1 MECIIEVEEHSV
13 ESVEEVV
20 CLGVKYSA
28 DGRMEGE
35 LDRRIGMAMSVVG
48 AMQKK
53 VVGSRELSMKAKV
66 EGYNAMVV
74 PMMTYGCEAWMLRE
88 RRPGCRPQK

>member
-53 VVGSRELSMKAKV
+53 VVRSRELSMKAKL
-66 EGYNAMVV
+66 YNAMVV
-74 PMMTYGCEAWMLRE
+74 PMITYGCEAWMLRE
-88 RRPGCRPQK
+88 RRPGCRHQK